1 MVEQPA
7 VNRHVAGST
16 PALTASDFINPDGS
30 FNCIQ
35 CAACCKTAWLFDESF
50 DRGDGVCKHLKRNLC
65 SIYASRPDW
74 CRVSNSDAPPQEQ
87 AEACAYLAKYY
98 GVEKAPA

>member
-50 DRGDGVCKHLKRNLC
+50 DRGDGVCKHLRGNLC
-65 SIYASRPDW
+65 SIYESRPDW
-74 CRVSNSDAPPQEQ
+74 CRIDKNPEYTLKETTDS
-87 AEACAYLAKYY
+87 CLYLIANY
-98 GVEKAPA
+98 GDDSKG